1 MSLAR
6 AGPAATK
13 KRPCADS
20 LAGEAIRTISP
31 TGQQE
36 ASEIMMADHLALIGF
51 AHRLGVSITSDAAEA
66 TKTRDDAQLLMSLL
80 RQSSAGP
87 NFAAAATASATSPEQ
102 RGGEFGPTRSVSLT
116 SVTSTDAA
124 ASSSPPPPP
133 PPPPPS
139 LQPRP
144 RPTSDTPSHVPPSRS
159 TPTARGP
166 EGP

>member
-102 RGGEFGPTRSVSLT
+102 RGGEFGPTRSVSQVLSAT
-116 SVTSTDAA
+116 FSC
-124 ASSSPPPPP
+124 
-133 PPPPPS
+133 
-139 LQPRP
+139 
-144 RPTSDTPSHVPPSRS
+144 
-159 TPTARGP
+159 
-166 EGP
+166 